1 MLTFPALPLKGQ
13 VSSPVC
19 FCQFHWPV
27 DGGLSDCPGDGLP
40 APQKCSSV
48 SAIPSAPCGW
58 MTICKFQASGAPQL
72 SCPTGPAGH
81 QPPRDQGLC
90 VLFVHYSQGY
100 LPGRPRV
107 TERAGPRR
115 YGVPQP
121 DTSKCHPVHPQ
132 YLHNIVWQEGRKQP
146 LKPHSIL
153 QGRKLRL
160 GRESHHSQE
169 AWGPAPHGVWG
180 GGGGGGRAGGGVG
193 TPSPPC
199 SCSGYAGPGGCGLRS
214 PWV

>member
-1 MLTFPALPLKGQ
+1 MPLCSHLCSPFEGSCLVLC
-13 VSSPVC
+13 VSASL
-19 FCQFHWPV
+19 HWPV
-27 DGGLSDCPGDGLP
+27 DGGDSVTAPDGLP
-40 APQKCSSV
+40 ALQKCPSV

-81 QPPRDQGLC
+81 QPLRDQGLC

-132 YLHNIVWQEGRKQP
+132 YLHNIVWQEGRKKQP
-146 LKPHSIL
+146 LKTTLHFT
-153 QGRKLRL
+153 G
-160 GRESHHSQE
+160 
-169 AWGPAPHGVWG
+169 
-180 GGGGGGRAGGGVG
+180 
-193 TPSPPC
+193 
-199 SCSGYAGPGGCGLRS
+199 
-214 PWV
+214 

>member
-1 MLTFPALPLKGQ
+1 MGDVDNEGAVCVWEVGCRAGSRGQCCAPSAQFCCEPKTAVKNNLFFFKKKGKCQAVPLCSHLCSPFEGSCPVLC
-13 VSSPVC
+13 VSASL
-19 FCQFHWPV
+19 HWPV
-27 DGGLSDCPGDGLP
+27 DGGDSVTAPDGLP
-40 APQKCSSV
+40 APQKCLSV

-107 TERAGPRR
+107 TEGAGPRR

-132 YLHNIVWQEGRKQP
+132 YLHNIVWQEGRKKQP
-146 LKPHSIL
+146 LKTTLHFT
-153 QGRKLRL
+153 G
-160 GRESHHSQE
+160 
-169 AWGPAPHGVWG
+169 
-180 GGGGGGRAGGGVG
+180 
-193 TPSPPC
+193 
-199 SCSGYAGPGGCGLRS
+199 
-214 PWV
+214 